1 MEFLRSWI
9 EQIALAVIIA
19 SIFEMILPNGKT
31 KKYIK
36 MILGVFIVFSIISPF
51 VNSTDL
57 YNIDVNEIIGDY
69 AQSFE
74 IDNTTSQNSTDEK
87 IEDLYINELEKDIS
101 KKVEEQGFEVE
112 SCEIEAIIYSDND
125 DAGIENIN
133 IVLLSKNENNVN
145 NSDDDTNSSIQTI
158 NEVEIGVNIDNNT
171 NESEDN
177 SITEKDIKK
186 LKNFLSDYYEID
198 KKVINIVY

>member
-1 MEFLRSWI
+1 MEFLRNWI